1 MVLEF
6 LYNTVPGRMLLKILV
21 NPKLSDW
28 CGKIL
33 ESRLSLVLVKPF
45 VFLNHIDLSEY
56 RSENLNCFNDF
67 FSRKIK
73 AGMRPIDY
81 NRDSLIAPCDG
92 LLSAYRLEKDV
103 VIPVK
108 QSVYSIPELLHDR
121 KLAHDFEDGWCLV
134 YRLGVNNYH
143 RYCYF
148 DSGIASQNRHIEGQ
162 LHTVRPV
169 ALHQIPVFVRN
180 TREYTLIR
188 TESFKEAV
196 QMEVGALLVGKI
208 VNLHGKH
215 KCRRGE
221 EKGCFK
227 YGGSTIIVLL
237 KKDCARVFPEIV
249 SATERGI
256 EVPVKMG
263 QVVGKSVRLN

>member
-1 MVLEF
+1 MILEL
-6 LYNTVPGRMLLKILV
+6 LYNTIAGRLILKLLV
-21 NPKLSDW
+21 NPKLSEI
-28 CGKIL
+28 CGKFMDSGI
-33 ESRLSLVLVKPF
+33 SLLFIKPF
-45 VFLNHIDLSEY
+45 ALINHIHFEEY
-56 RSENLNCFNDF
+56 QCEGFHCFNDF

-73 AGMRPIDY
+73 TELRPIND
-81 NRDSLIAPCDG
+81 NPESLIAPCDG
-92 LLSAYRLEKDV
+92 MLSAYKLDKDI

-121 KLAHDFEDGWCLV
+121 KLAREFEDGWCLV

-148 DSGIASQNRHIEGQ
+148 DNGISLGNRHIDGV

-169 ALHQIPVFVRN
+169 ALHKVPVFIRN
-180 TREYTLIR
+180 TREYSLIR

-208 VNLHGKH
+208 VNLRGKH
-215 KCRRGE
+215 KCLRGE
-221 EKGCFK
+221 EKGFFK
-227 YGGSTIIVLL
+227 YGGSTVIVLL
-237 KKDCARVFPEIV
+237 KKDTANVFPEIIT
-249 SATERGI
+249 ATKHGI

-263 QVVGKSVRLN
+263 QIVGRAVE